1 MRKFRQWLMISSV
14 LAVFAATYVVAEEES
29 VWKFD
34 DEHRILKDYT
44 GEDREVIVPDTLMGC
59 SVDGVE
65 SNAFYN
71 SEITSLTFPET
82 VQYLNA
88 STAAYCES
96 LSELKLPQSL
106 VMIGEGCFV
115 ATALQKVT
123 IPANVRVFGEH
134 AFSFCQELRSIT
146 FEGECPVFGGEC
158 FVACPDDLT
167 LYVPDDQLEAYQEAV
182 AEIKDLYPVEVA
194 VEPSGKNAVPAEVK
208 YDNEHFVF
216 DAVTG
221 TITEYTGESY
231 RLDVPETIDGVSVQT
246 IGADAFNNNRN
257 LIYLTLPEGLTAIE
271 DGAFESAYQLSFVEF
286 PSTLKTIGNRTFYNY
301 RGGKLML
308 PEGLERIGDKAFYHC
323 LVRGTLVLPEG
334 LKEIGDSAFARS
346 IFMSTLIL
354 PSTLEIIEE
363 HAFEDVP
370 LSYIYMDGLTPPKI
384 AKTAFAECTSLTDIE
399 LNEYCTKQQMLDLQ
413 AIIDEAGVNC
423 RVWRYENTQ
432 TSIAKGASY
441 IYNPNNSDE
450 VYLVGYDG
458 EKTQIRACNRYRFA
472 DDDYK
477 PVTGLGD
484 GAFVGNQTVTYYAV
498 THNDIFTYIGK
509 DAFADS
515 RIEHVDFFDSVT
527 TIGAGAFRNCTE
539 LQELT
544 LPESVTEI
552 GDGAFRGCTGLTEVT
567 ILCDLA
573 LIPED
578 LFSDCSKLTKVTI
591 ANGAIP
597 SGMFANLASLQEVTF
612 GDGVT
617 VIGDRAFAGTSLARV
632 DLNQVKIVGAE
643 AFADAGL
650 TEVDIRAVEQIGADA
665 FRNTDMERLVISAN
679 LQINA
684 AALAGV
690 PTEAIRISDAA
701 SDEQVQAWSEAL
713 EFPWYSHLVRE
724 SETPAFLE
732 MPYQPSPEE
741 DFEFDAS
748 TGTITGYTGEAVDV
762 VIPRTI
768 GGEPV
773 RVIGYHAFDAAKD
786 YTDTVTSSNQTE
798 WVHIRSIVIPDT
810 VRTIE
815 DNALS
820 YLQQLELFVCYAPLE
835 TTGGTQFMLCRS
847 LKNVIFVNPLKELG
861 NYLFESCD
869 ALELVWYPNT
879 LDSVGIQCFSQSMI
893 DDLVIDAKTIN
904 YFAFAKCNNL
914 KEIHLRGS
922 LESLDVS
929 AFAEVPLERLCLE
942 TTNPDGIE
950 GFFGEPLESLM
961 VIVPESTTDEELD
974 NFVRKLGP
982 AGKGMIQNQDQIV
995 RGACTQPD
1003 PIPRP
1008 DVDALLLAYGI
1019 HQG

>member
-1 MRKFRQWLMISSV
+1 MISSV
-14 LAVFAATYVVAEEES
+14 LAVFATTSVFAEEES

-34 DEHRILKDYT
+34 DEHRVLKEYT
-44 GEDREVIVPDTLMGC
+44 GEDREVTVPDTLMGC
-59 SVDGVE
+59 SVDGVG
-65 SNAFYN
+65 SNAFCN

-88 STAAYCES
+88 SVAAHCES

-106 VMIGEGCFV
+106 VMIGDGCFV
-115 ATALQKVT
+115 AAALQEVT

-146 FEGECPVFGGEC
+146 FEGECPAFGGEC

-182 AEIKDLYPVEVA
+182 DEIKDIYPVEVA
-194 VEPSGKNAVPAEVK
+194 VEPSGKNAVPAEAK

-216 DAVTG
+216 DAATG

-231 RLDVPETIDGVSVQT
+231 RLDVPETIDGVSVRT
-246 IGADAFNNNRN
+246 IGANAFNGNWN

-286 PSTLKTIGNRTFYNY
+286 PSTLKTIGNRAFYNY

-308 PEGLERIGDKAFYHC
+308 PEGLERIGDEAFYRC
-323 LVRGTLVLPEG
+323 AVRGTLVLPEG

-346 IFMSTLIL
+346 IFMHTLDL
-354 PSTLEIIEE
+354 PSTLETIGE
-363 HAFEDVP
+363 HAFEDVS
-370 LSYIYMDGLTPPKI
+370 LSYVYMDGLTPPKV
-384 AKTAFAECTSLTDIE
+384 AKTAFAECTSLADIE

-413 AIIDEAGVNC
+413 AIIDEAGLNC

-432 TSIAKGASY
+432 TSMAKGASY

-450 VYLVGYDG
+450 VYLAGYDG
-458 EKTQIRACNRYRFA
+458 EETQIRACNRYRFA

-477 PVTGLGD
+477 PVAGLGD

-498 THNDIFTYIGK
+498 THNDVFTYIGK

-539 LQELT
+539 LQELI

-617 VIGDRAFAGTSLARV
+617 AIGDRAFAGTSLARV
-632 DLNQVKIVGAE
+632 DLNQVKTVGAE

-650 TEVDIRAVEQIGADA
+650 TEVDTRAVEQIGADA
-665 FRNTDMERLVISAN
+665 FRNADMERLVISAN
-679 LQINA
+679 LQVNA
-684 AALAGV
+684 AAFAGI
-690 PTEAIRISDAA
+690 PTEVIRISDAA

-713 EFPWYSHLVRE
+713 EFPWYSHLMRE
-724 SETPAFLE
+724 SETSTFLE

-762 VIPRTI
+762 VVPRTI

-786 YTDTVTSSNQTE
+786 YTDTEMSTNRTE

-820 YLQQLELFVCYAPLE
+820 YLQQLELFVSYAPLE

-847 LKNVIFVNPLKELG
+847 LKNVIFVNPLKALG

-879 LDSVGIQCFSQSMI
+879 LDSVGIQCFSQSKI
-893 DDLVIDAKTIN
+893 DALVIDAKVIN
-904 YFAFAKCNNL
+904 YYAFARCDNL

-942 TTNPDGIE
+942 TTNPDVITE
-950 GFFGEPLESLM
+950 GYFGAPLESLM
-961 VIVPESTTDEELD
+961 VIVPESTTDEELN

-995 RGACTQPD
+995 RGTCTQPD

-1008 DVDALLLAYGI
+1008 DVDALLSEYGI
-1019 HQG
+1019 HQS

>member
-1 MRKFRQWLMISSV
+1 M
-14 LAVFAATYVVAEEES
+14 
-29 VWKFD
+29 
-34 DEHRILKDYT
+34 
-44 GEDREVIVPDTLMGC
+44 
-59 SVDGVE
+59 
-65 SNAFYN
+65 
-71 SEITSLTFPET
+71 
-82 VQYLNA
+82 
-88 STAAYCES
+88 
-96 LSELKLPQSL
+96 
-106 VMIGEGCFV
+106 
-115 ATALQKVT
+115 
-123 IPANVRVFGEH
+123 
-134 AFSFCQELRSIT
+134 
-146 FEGECPVFGGEC
+146 
-158 FVACPDDLT
+158 
-167 LYVPDDQLEAYQEAV
+167 
-182 AEIKDLYPVEVA
+182 
-194 VEPSGKNAVPAEVK
+194 
-208 YDNEHFVF
+208 
-216 DAVTG
+216 
-221 TITEYTGESY
+221 
-231 RLDVPETIDGVSVQT
+231 
-246 IGADAFNNNRN
+246 
-257 LIYLTLPEGLTAIE
+257 
-271 DGAFESAYQLSFVEF
+271 
-286 PSTLKTIGNRTFYNY
+286 
-301 RGGKLML
+301 
-308 PEGLERIGDKAFYHC
+308 
-323 LVRGTLVLPEG
+323 LPEG

-354 PSTLEIIEE
+354 PSTLETIEE

-399 LNEYCTKQQMLDLQ
+399 LNEYCTKQQMLDMQ
-413 AIIDEAGVNC
+413 AIIDEAGLSC

-552 GDGAFRGCTGLTEVT
+552 GDGAFRGCTGLTEV
-567 ILCDLA
+567 
-573 LIPED
+573 
-578 LFSDCSKLTKVTI
+578 
-591 ANGAIP
+591 
-597 SGMFANLASLQEVTF
+597 
-612 GDGVT
+612 
-617 VIGDRAFAGTSLARV
+617 
-632 DLNQVKIVGAE
+632 
-643 AFADAGL
+643 
-650 TEVDIRAVEQIGADA
+650 DIRAVEQIGADA

-684 AALAGV
+684 AAFAGV

-701 SDEQVQAWSEAL
+701 SDEQVQAWSEVL

-904 YFAFAKCNNL
+904 YFAFAKCDNL

-942 TTNPDGIE
+942 TTNLDGIE
-950 GFFGEPLESLM
+950 GYFGAPLESLM
-961 VIVPESTTDEELD
+961 VIVPESTTDEELN
-974 NFVRKLGP
+974 NFARKLGP
-982 AGKGMIQNQDQIV
+982 AGKGMIQNQDRIV